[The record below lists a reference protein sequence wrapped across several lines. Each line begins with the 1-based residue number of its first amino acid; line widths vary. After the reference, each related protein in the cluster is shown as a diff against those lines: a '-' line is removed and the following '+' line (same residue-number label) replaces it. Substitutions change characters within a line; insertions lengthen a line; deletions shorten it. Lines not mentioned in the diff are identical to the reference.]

1 MANLFER
8 GGLQQDT
15 GLLKQRWAQQGSTLV
30 NIQSNKGNV
39 SATLYTVTAGKT
51 LYINAIT
58 IVNDD
63 DDGIGRFKL
72 QDGAGGTNKHIQ
84 SMSNIFGDT
93 IQLTFPTPLE
103 FETDIYFDS
112 TVTNTDVNLTII
124 GWEE

>member
-72 QDGAGGTNKHIQ
+72 QDGAGGTNKDIQ